1 MKRINGQLA
10 DIDYLRYAPVQD
22 ESLCICSSNR
32 SNLHE
37 VVYFNTI
44 SCDTLATIALICF
57 YMEIFMYIE
66 KVTINNYRSF
76 RSFEAKLNQLTLV
89 IGENDTGKT
98 NFFTALSLAL
108 SGNQIDFKHK
118 RLSVSDINKDAVIDF
133 LTSIINEDTEENLLN
148 KIPKVSV
155 TVDFA
160 DPRDAYET
168 ALLAK
173 WIMADGDK
181 ETYKIRYEFKPKQDK
196 DFLEVVKKSFAGKG
210 LDEINWFTLPVELY
224 DYQIVSVNNEK
235 PIAYSELRHVSVHS
249 INAERDDFS
258 ESSSMKSNSIFTKL
272 LMNTLSDDD
281 KGQINSAYSEFFSAI
296 ENTDT
301 FDKVI
306 GTNEDFENYDSIIK
320 QLECTPNLPNLKNI
334 LSNITLK
341 YGDEFLYQK
350 GLGQRNLIYILVL
363 FAYYKSCGETFNL
376 CCIEEP
382 EAHLSV
388 NNLRLIRDFIEK
400 SANNSGSLVQTII
413 STHNPSIINKLKI
426 SNVLAFTGAKAVSL
440 SDTPKKLVDYL
451 RKRPNFDILKL
462 LFANKVILVE
472 GPTEEMLINTYLSKQ
487 TTLNDIDVIPIGQRG
502 YATFLDIWLTLNK
515 DNQKKKIGVIRDYD
529 NSDAAK
535 ARHDAYDAAHGNVTV
550 RTTTNYTLEIDLVEA
565 EDNLALL
572 NGLFKMDGNLE
583 EVSEHMINGKTAR
596 MLDVCDAMI
605 DEHNPLD
612 IKLPPHIAEVVE
624 TLS

>member
-1 MKRINGQLA
+1 
-10 DIDYLRYAPVQD
+10 
-22 ESLCICSSNR
+22 
-32 SNLHE
+32 
-37 VVYFNTI
+37 
-44 SCDTLATIALICF
+44 
-57 YMEIFMYIE
+57 MYIK

-76 RSFEAKLNQLTLV
+76 RFFEAQLQQLTVV

-98 NFFTALSLAL
+98 NFFTALSLPL
-108 SGNQIDFKHK
+108 GGNQIDFNQK

-133 LTSIINEDTEENLLN
+133 LKSVVNDDAEENLLT

-155 TVDFA
+155 TVEFA
-160 DPRDAYET
+160 DPKNAYET

-173 WIMADGDK
+173 WIVADGDE
-181 ETYKIRYEFKPKQDK
+181 ETYKIRYDFKPKDDK
-196 DFLEVVKKSFAGKG
+196 DLLEVVKKSLAGKT
-210 LDEINWFTLPVELY
+210 LDDINWFTLPVELY
-224 DYQIVSVNNEK
+224 DYQVVSVNNEK
-235 PIAYSELRHVSVHS
+235 PIAYSDLKHVSVHS

-272 LMNTLSDDD
+272 LMNTLNDDD
-281 KGQINSAYSEFFSAI
+281 KGQINTAYSEFFSAI
-296 ENTDT
+296 EKTET

-306 GTNEDFENYDSIIK
+306 GTNDDFENYDSIIK

-341 YGDEFLYQK
+341 YGNEFLYQK
-350 GLGQRNLIYILVL
+350 GLGQRNLIYILIL
-363 FAYYKSCGETFNL
+363 FAYYKSCGDTFNL

-388 NNLRLIRDFIEK
+388 NNLRLVRDFIEK
-400 SANNSGSLVQTII
+400 SSSNSGSLVQTII

-426 SNVLAFTGAKAVSL
+426 SNVLAFTGEKAISL
-440 SDTPKKLVDYL
+440 SDTPTKLVDYL

-472 GPTEEMLINTYLSKQ
+472 GPTEEMLISTYLSKQ
-487 TTLNDIDVIPIGQRG
+487 PALNDIDIIPIGQRG
-502 YATFLDIWLTLNK
+502 YTTFLDIWLNLNK
-515 DNQKKKIGVIRDYD
+515 DNQSKKIGVVRDYD

-535 ARHDAYDAAHGNVTV
+535 AKHNAYDTAHANVTV

-572 NGLFKMDGNLE
+572 NGLFEMEGDLDV
-583 EVSEHMINGKTAR
+583 VSKHMINGKTAR
-596 MLDVCDAMI
+596 MLDVCDAMV
-605 DEHNPLD
+605 DEENPLD
-612 IKLPPHIAEVVE
+612 IKLPAHIAEVIGAV
-624 TLS
+624 S

>member
-1 MKRINGQLA
+1 MLFR
-10 DIDYLRYAPVQD
+10 
-22 ESLCICSSNR
+22 
-32 SNLHE
+32 
-37 VVYFNTI
+37 
-44 SCDTLATIALICF
+44 
-57 YMEIFMYIE
+57 EILMYIR

-76 RSFEAKLNQLTLV
+76 RFFEAQLKQLTVV

-98 NFFTALSLAL
+98 NFFTALSLPL
-108 SGNQIDFKHK
+108 SGNQIDFNQK

-133 LTSIINEDTEENLLN
+133 LKSVVSDDTEDNQLK

-155 TVDFA
+155 TVEFA
-160 DPRDAYET
+160 DPKDAYET

-173 WIMADGDK
+173 WIVADGDE
-181 ETYKIRYEFKPKQDK
+181 ETYKIRYDFKPKDDK
-196 DFLEVVKKSFAGKG
+196 DLLEVVKKSLAGRT
-210 LDEINWFTLPVELY
+210 LDDINWFTLPVELY
-224 DYQIVSVNNEK
+224 DYQVVSVNNEK
-235 PIAYSELRHVSVHS
+235 PIAYSDLKHVSVHS

-272 LMNTLSDDD
+272 LMNTLNDDD
-281 KGQINSAYSEFFSAI
+281 KGQINTAYSEFFSAI
-296 ENTDT
+296 EKTET

-306 GTNEDFENYDSIIK
+306 GTNDDFENYDSIIK

-341 YGDEFLYQK
+341 YGNEFLYQK
-350 GLGQRNLIYILVL
+350 GLGQRNLIYILIL
-363 FAYYKSCGETFNL
+363 FAYYKSCGDTFNL

-388 NNLRLIRDFIEK
+388 NNLRLVRDFIEK
-400 SANNSGSLVQTII
+400 SSSNSGSLVQTII

-426 SNVLAFTGAKAVSL
+426 SNVLAFTGEKAISL
-440 SDTPKKLVDYL
+440 SDTPTKLVDYL

-472 GPTEEMLINTYLSKQ
+472 GPTEEMLISTYLSKQ
-487 TTLNDIDVIPIGQRG
+487 TALNDIDIIPIGQRG
-502 YATFLDIWLTLNK
+502 YATFLDIWLALNK
-515 DNQKKKIGVIRDYD
+515 DNQNKKIGVVRDYD

-535 ARHDAYDAAHGNVTV
+535 AKHDAYDTAHANVTV

-572 NGLFKMDGNLE
+572 SDLFEIEGDLDA
-583 EVSEHMINGKTAR
+583 VSKHMINGKTAR

-605 DEHNPLD
+605 DEENPLD
-612 IKLPPHIAEVVE
+612 IKLPAHIAEVIEAV
-624 TLS
+624 S